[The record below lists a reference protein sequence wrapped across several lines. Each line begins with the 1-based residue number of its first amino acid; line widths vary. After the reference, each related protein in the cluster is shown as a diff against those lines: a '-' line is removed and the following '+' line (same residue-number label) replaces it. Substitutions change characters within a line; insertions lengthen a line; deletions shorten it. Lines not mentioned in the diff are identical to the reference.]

1 MIDNLTPEE
10 EKILRIA
17 YVQTFGTEA
26 GQKVLKDLQT
36 RCFKY
41 QTTFTGEPN
50 ETLINEGARR
60 ILLTIESMMSD
71 EDIQRL
77 AKANKREE

>member
-1 MIDNLTPEE
+1 MDNLTPQE
-10 EKILRIA
+10 EKELRIA
-17 YVQTFGTEA
+17 YKQTFGTEA
-26 GQKVLKDLQT
+26 GQKVLKDLSS

-41 QTTFTGEPN
+41 QTTFTGEPYG
-50 ETLINEGARR
+50 TFVNEGARQ

-77 AKANKREE
+77 ARASEKEQ